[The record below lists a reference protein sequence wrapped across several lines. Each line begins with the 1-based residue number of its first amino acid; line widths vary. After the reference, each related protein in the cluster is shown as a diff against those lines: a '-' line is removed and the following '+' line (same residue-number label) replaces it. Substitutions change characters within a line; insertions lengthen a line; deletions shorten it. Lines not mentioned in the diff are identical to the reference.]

1 MNREILSIKR
11 KALRINLDAAIYGT
25 FAEIGAG
32 QEVARTFFQV
42 GGASGTIAKTMSA
55 YDMSYSD
62 AIYGEE
68 ESGRYVSDSRL
79 QKMLDHEV
87 HLLNTRLTD
96 DKYENKR
103 FFAFAD
109 TCSVI
114 NFKKTNDPHCWM
126 GLRFQTDPNGEYN
139 DVIVHARLKDSDAIL
154 QQRVI
159 GGLGVNLIYACF
171 NLLGDMN
178 SFVDSLLDNLSIE
191 QLEIDLL
198 KVKGPSFKIDNRLL
212 ALKLVKKGLTDAT
225 IFGCDKE
232 VIQPKDYLYK
242 KNVLC
247 LRSRFRPFTLL
258 SENMQRSGEQ
268 TFKQHLK
275 EDKTF
280 VELSE
285 LTLNNLLGDMDD
297 DPTDFLDR
305 ADLLCSLGHT
315 VLISNCDKHDK
326 LVNFFNRCNV
336 KEIGLIVGVM
346 NLEDLF
352 NKSKYK
358 NAPSEL
364 LGYFGGIFT
373 GNTMMIAHPYFSK
386 EKKEVIEADKMVIDP
401 TLDHIYQHLL
411 KNNLVVNSTPY
422 DRELLH
428 IFSEKIFD
436 LMHEQKPEWKNY
448 VPVKVA
454 SLIEE
459 KHLFGYQAT

>member
-11 KALRINLDAAIYGT
+11 KALRINLDGAIYGT

-42 GGASGTIAKTMSA
+42 GGASATVAKTMSA

-79 QKMLDHEV
+79 KKMLDHEV
-87 HLLNTRLTD
+87 ELLNSRLKG

-109 TCSVI
+109 TCSII

-139 DVIVHARLKDSDAIL
+139 DVIVHARLKDSDANL

-171 NLLGDMN
+171 NLLHDMN
-178 SFVDSLLDNLSIE
+178 GFVDSLLDNLFIE
-191 QLEIDLL
+191 QIEIDLL
-198 KVKGPSFKIDNRLL
+198 KVKGPSFQIDNRLL

-232 VIQPKDYLYK
+232 VLQPKDYLYK

-268 TFKQHLK
+268 TFKQYLK
-275 EDKTF
+275 EDKSF

-352 NKSKYK
+352 NVAKYK

-373 GNTMMIAHPYFSK
+373 GNAMMIAHPYFSK
-386 EKKEVIEADKMVIDP
+386 EKNEVIEADKMVIDP
-401 TLDHIYQHLL
+401 SLDHIYQHLL

-422 DRELLH
+422 DSGLLH
-428 IFSEKIFD
+428 IFSEKIFN

-454 SLIEE
+454 ALIEE